1 MNEERTGKCLRQV
14 EHIRNELRKGKI
26 IDHFTNIVG
35 IYINILKYVQFYY
48 VFNGHFG
55 LILTYM
61 YMYFDRYT
69 PRFGRYCSVYICW
82 SFEY

>member
-35 IYINILKYVQFYY
+35 IYINIIKYVQFYY
-48 VFNGHFG
+48 VSNGHFG

-61 YMYFDRYT
+61 YMYFHRYT
-69 PRFGRYCSVYICW
+69 PRFG
-82 SFEY
+82 